1 MGYHCKDKKMPI
13 ITLPDGSQRQFDNP
27 ISVLEVAQS
36 IGAGLAKAT
45 IAGRVNGERRDACD
59 IIDQDA
65 TLEIITAKDEDGLE
79 IIRHSCAHL
88 LGHAIKQLFP
98 DVKMA
103 IGPTIENGFY
113 YDVDLDRSLTQEDI
127 DAIEKR
133 MLELAKTNY
142 DVVKKGVSW
151 QEARDTFE
159 QRGEP
164 YKMAILD
171 ENIERTATPA
181 LYHHQE
187 YIDMCRGPHV
197 PNMRFCHHF
206 KLQKVAGAYW
216 RGDSNNKMLQRIYG
230 TAWADKKQLAEYL
243 QRLEEAAKRDHRKIG
258 KALDLYHMQEEAPGM
273 VFWHNDGWTI
283 FRELETFVRTKLK
296 EYDYQEVKGPFM
308 MDRVLWE
315 RTGHWQNYADLMFT
329 TQSENREYAIKPM
342 NCPGH
347 VQIFNQGLKSYRD
360 LPIRMAEFGSCHR
373 NEPSGSLHGL
383 MRVRGFT
390 QDDAHIFC
398 TEDQIESEVTSC
410 IRMVYDIYSTFGF
423 TNIAVKLSTRPEN
436 RIGSDE
442 MWDRAE
448 AGLAAAL
455 AHNGLKYE
463 IQEGEGAFYGP
474 KIEFALRD
482 CLGREWQCGTVQLDF
497 ALPGRLDASYVAEDN
512 GRRTP
517 VMIHRAILGSIERFI
532 GIITEEYAGFFPAW
546 LAPTQAVVM
555 NITDSQADYV
565 QQVVKTLSDAGL
577 RVKADLRNE
586 KVGFK
591 IREHTLRRVP
601 YMLVCGDKEIAEGKI
616 AVRTRKGAD
625 LGTFKVEEFA
635 EILKN
640 QVRGREL
647 KLLNEE

>member
-1 MGYHCKDKKMPI
+1 MPI
-13 ITLPDGSQRQFDNP
+13 ITLPDGSKREFDRP
-27 ISVLEVAQS
+27 VSVLEVAQD

-59 IIDQDA
+59 IINEDA
-65 TLEIITAKDEDGLE
+65 NLEIITAKDEDGLE

-142 DVVKKGVSW
+142 DVIKTPVSW
-151 QEARDTFE
+151 QEARDIFE
-159 QRGEP
+159 KRGEP

-181 LYHHQE
+181 LYHHEE

-197 PNMRFCHHF
+197 PNMRFCHNF
-206 KLQKVAGAYW
+206 KLMKVAGAYW
-216 RGDSNNKMLQRIYG
+216 RGDSKNKMLQRIYG

-243 QRLEEAAKRDHRKIG
+243 TRLEEAAKRDHRKIG

-315 RTGHWQNYADLMFT
+315 KTGHWQNYGDLMFT

-410 IRMVYDIYSTFGF
+410 IKMVYDIYSTFGF
-423 TNIAVKLSTRPEN
+423 QNIQVKLSTRPEK
-436 RIGSDE
+436 RIGADD

-455 AHNGLKYE
+455 AHNGLEYE

-482 CLGREWQCGTVQLDF
+482 CLDREWQCGTIQLDF
-497 ALPGRLDASYVAEDN
+497 ALPGRLNASYVAEDN
-512 GRRTP
+512 DRRTP

-546 LAPTQAVVM
+546 LAPVQAIVM

-565 QQVVKTLSDAGL
+565 QKVVKQLSDAGL

-601 YMLVCGDKEIAEGKI
+601 YMLVCGDKEIAEGKV

-625 LGTFKVEEFA
+625 LGTFTIEEFA
-635 EILKN
+635 EILKS
-640 QVRGREL
+640 QVRQREL
-647 KLLNEE
+647 KLLGEE

>member
-1 MGYHCKDKKMPI
+1 MPI
-13 ITLPDGSQRQFDNP
+13 ITLPDGSQRQFDQP
-27 ISVLEVAQS
+27 ITVLEVAQS
-36 IGAGLAKAT
+36 IGAGLAKAC
-45 IAGRVNGERRDACD
+45 IAGRVNGERKDACD
-59 IIDQDA
+59 LISEDA
-65 TLEIITAKDEDGLE
+65 KLEIITAKDEDGLE

-88 LGHAIKQLFP
+88 LGHALKQLYP
-98 DVKMA
+98 NAKMA

-113 YDVDLDRSLTQEDI
+113 YDIDLDQSLTTEDLEK
-127 DAIEKR
+127 IEKR
-133 MLELAKTNY
+133 MLELAKTDY
-142 DVVKKGVSW
+142 DVVKEPVSW
-151 QEARDTFE
+151 QTAHDVFE
-159 QRGEP
+159 KRGEP
-164 YKMAILD
+164 YKMAILE
-171 ENIERTATPA
+171 ENIEKTATPA

-243 QRLEEAAKRDHRKIG
+243 KRLEEAAKRDHRKIG

-283 FRELETFVRTKLK
+283 FRELETFVRAKLK

-315 RTGHWQNYADLMFT
+315 RTGHWQNYGDLMFT
-329 TQSENREYAIKPM
+329 TSSENREYAIKPM

-360 LPIRMAEFGSCHR
+360 LPLRMAEFGSCHR

-410 IRMVYDIYSTFGF
+410 IKMVYDIYSTFGF
-423 TNIAVKLSTRPEN
+423 TDIYVKLSTRPES

-448 AGLAAAL
+448 ADLAKAL
-455 AHNGLKYE
+455 EHNGLAYE
-463 IQEGEGAFYGP
+463 VQPGEGAFYGP
-474 KIEFALRD
+474 KLEFALRD
-482 CLGREWQCGTVQLDF
+482 SIGREWQCGTVQLDF
-497 ALPGRLDASYVAEDN
+497 ALPGRLNASYVAEDN
-512 GRRTP
+512 ERKTP

-555 NITDSQADYV
+555 NITDSQAEYV
-565 QQVVKTLSDAGL
+565 QKVVKTLSDAGL
-577 RVKADLRNE
+577 RVKSDLRNE
-586 KVGFK
+586 KIGFK
-591 IREHTLRRVP
+591 IREHTLKRVP

-616 AVRTRKGAD
+616 AVRTRKGQD
-625 LGTFKVEEFA
+625 LGSFTVEEFT
-635 EILKN
+635 EILKK

-647 KLLNEE
+647 KLLGEE

>member
-1 MGYHCKDKKMPI
+1 MPI
-13 ITLPDGSQRQFDNP
+13 ITLPDGSKREFDRP
-27 ISVLEVAQS
+27 VSVLEVAQD

-45 IAGRVNGERRDACD
+45 IAGRVNGVRHDACD
-59 IIDQDA
+59 IINEDA
-65 TLEIITAKDEDGLE
+65 NLEIITAKDEDGLE

-142 DVVKKGVSW
+142 DVIKTPVSW

-159 QRGEP
+159 KRGEP

-181 LYHHQE
+181 LYHHEE

-197 PNMRFCHHF
+197 PNMRFCHNF
-206 KLQKVAGAYW
+206 KLMKVAGAYW
-216 RGDSNNKMLQRIYG
+216 RGDSKNKMLQRIYG

-243 QRLEEAAKRDHRKIG
+243 TRLEEAAKRDHRKIG

-315 RTGHWQNYADLMFT
+315 KTGHWQNYGDLMFT

-398 TEDQIESEVTSC
+398 TEDQIETEVTSC
-410 IRMVYDIYSTFGF
+410 IKMVYDIYSTFGF
-423 TNIAVKLSTRPEN
+423 QNIQVKLSTRPEK
-436 RIGSDE
+436 RIGADD

-455 AHNGLKYE
+455 AHNGLEYE

-482 CLGREWQCGTVQLDF
+482 CLDREWQCGTIQLDF
-497 ALPGRLDASYVAEDN
+497 ALPGRLNASYVAEDN
-512 GRRTP
+512 DRRTP

-546 LAPTQAVVM
+546 LAPVQAIVM

-565 QQVVKTLSDAGL
+565 QKVVKQLSDAGL

-601 YMLVCGDKEIAEGKI
+601 YMLVCGDKEIAEGKV

-625 LGTFKVEEFA
+625 LGTFTIEEFA
-635 EILKN
+635 EILKS
-640 QVRGREL
+640 QVRQREL
-647 KLLNEE
+647 KLLGEE

>member
-1 MGYHCKDKKMPI
+1 MPI
-13 ITLPDGSQRQFDNP
+13 ITLPDGSQRQFDHP
-27 ISVLEVAQS
+27 VSVLEVAQD

-59 IIDQDA
+59 VIDQDA

-113 YDVDLDRSLTQEDI
+113 YDVDLDRSLTQEDL

-142 DVVKKGVSW
+142 DVVKKRVTW

-159 QRGEP
+159 KRGEP

-181 LYHHQE
+181 LYHHLE

-197 PNMRFCHHF
+197 PNMRFCQHF

-216 RGDSNNKMLQRIYG
+216 RGDSKNKMLQRIYG

-243 QRLEEAAKRDHRKIG
+243 TRLEEAAKRDHRKIG

-296 EYDYQEVKGPFM
+296 QYDYQEVKGPFM

-315 RTGHWQNYADLMFT
+315 KTGHWQNYADLMFT

-410 IRMVYDIYSTFGF
+410 IKMVYDIYSTFGF
-423 TNIAVKLSTRPEN
+423 QNIQVKLSTRPEK
-436 RIGSDE
+436 RIGADD

-455 AHNGLKYE
+455 AHNGLEYE

-482 CLGREWQCGTVQLDF
+482 CLDREWQCGTIQLDF
-497 ALPGRLDASYVAEDN
+497 ALPGRLNASYVAEDN
-512 GRRTP
+512 DRRTP

-546 LAPTQAVVM
+546 LAPVQAIVM

-565 QQVVKTLSDAGL
+565 QKVVKQLSDAGL

-601 YMLVCGDKEIAEGKI
+601 YMLVCGDKEIAEGKV

-625 LGTFKVEEFA
+625 LGTFTVEEFA

-640 QVRGREL
+640 QVRSREL